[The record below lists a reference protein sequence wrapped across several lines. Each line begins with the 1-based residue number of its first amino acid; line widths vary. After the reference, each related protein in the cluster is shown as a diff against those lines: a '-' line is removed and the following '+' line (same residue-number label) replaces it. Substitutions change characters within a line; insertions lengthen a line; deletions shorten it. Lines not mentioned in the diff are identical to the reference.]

1 MKNNKKQKIINW
13 ICDEYINCIK
23 KYDLKK
29 DSWHYVIEKAFNLY
43 GMSLLELKKFKK
55 ELLLK

>member
-29 DSWHYVIEKAFNLY
+29 DSWYYIIEKAFNLY
-43 GMSLLELKKFKK
+43 GMSLPELKKFKK

>member
-1 MKNNKKQKIINW
+1 MKKDKKQKIINW

-29 DSWHYVIEKAFNLY
+29 DSWYYIIEKAFNLY
-43 GMSLLELKKFKK
+43 NMSLPELKKFKK